1 MEPCMTGPAL
11 DAADRRILSAL
22 RADGR
27 LSNARLAELVGLSP
41 TPVWNRVRRLEE
53 QRVITGY
60 TARIDGKALGLA
72 DTVFIEITL
81 DRHDMTLVREFGE
94 RLAQMKE
101 VLELFMVSGDYDYLA
116 RIAVDGTAGYEVFL
130 RERLYGLPGVRHCR
144 SVFTLRTLKR
154 EVSPDPS

>member
-1 MEPCMTGPAL
+1 MTAPVL

-81 DRHDMTLVREFGE
+81 DRHDMNLVHEFGE
-94 RLAQMKE
+94 RLARMKE

>member
-1 MEPCMTGPAL
+1 MPDHVL
-11 DAADRRILSAL
+11 DAADRRILAAL

-53 QRVITGY
+53 KGVITGY
-60 TARIDGKALGLA
+60 TAEIDQKALGLA

-81 DRHDMTLVREFGE
+81 DRNDMALMRDFGE
-94 RLAQMKE
+94 RLARMKE
-101 VLELFMVSGDYDYLA
+101 VLEVFLVSGDYDYLA
-116 RIAVDGTAGYEVFL
+116 RVAVNGTAGYEAFL
-130 RERLYGLPGVRHCR
+130 RERLYTLHGVRNCR

-154 EVSPDPS
+154 TSSPDPS

>member
-1 MEPCMTGPAL
+1 MTEPVL

-60 TARIDGKALGLA
+60 TARIDQKALGLA

-81 DRHDMTLVREFGE
+81 DRHDMGLVREFGE
-94 RLAQMKE
+94 RLARMKE

-154 EVSPDPS
+154 ETSPDPS

>member
-1 MEPCMTGPAL
+1 MADPVL
-11 DAADRRILSAL
+11 DAADRRILAAL

-53 QRVITGY
+53 QGVITGY
-60 TARIDGKALGLA
+60 TADIDQKALGLA

-81 DRHDMTLVREFGE
+81 DRHDLGLVQDFGE
-94 RLAQMKE
+94 KLARIGN
-101 VLELFMVSGDYDYLA
+101 VLEVFMVSGDYDYLA
-116 RIAVDGTAGYEVFL
+116 RVAVDGTAGYERFL
-130 RERLYGLPGVRHCR
+130 RESLYRLPGVRNCR

-154 EVSPDPS
+154 GSSPDPS

>member
-1 MEPCMTGPAL
+1 MAEPVL

-81 DRHDMTLVREFGE
+81 DRHDMGLVREFGE
-94 RLAQMKE
+94 RLARMKE

>member
-1 MEPCMTGPAL
+1 MTEPVL

-81 DRHDMTLVREFGE
+81 DRHDMGLVREFGE
-94 RLAQMKE
+94 RLARMKE